1 MVNEKI
7 NGTLITIDSANLSVE
22 AKLLHA
28 ILITE
33 REVLAEIKRNRQAYQ
48 KVKKN
53 EHKHEQETPGN
64 NNDK

>member
-1 MVNEKI
+1 MVDEKI

-33 REVLAEIKRNRQAYQ
+33 REILAEIKRNRLAYQ
-48 KVKKN
+48 RKKKN